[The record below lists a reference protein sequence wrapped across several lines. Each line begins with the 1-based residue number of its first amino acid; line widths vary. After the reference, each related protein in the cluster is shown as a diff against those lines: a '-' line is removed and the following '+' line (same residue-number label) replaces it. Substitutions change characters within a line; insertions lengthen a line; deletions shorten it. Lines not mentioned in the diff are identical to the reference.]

1 MAGWTEALSERVEF
15 TFVDAPHERQGTV
28 PEEVKR
34 NFAGPYYQWWDA
46 SADGSIYHGAHVS
59 FAHLRDVMMNQG
71 PFDGLMGFSQED
83 FQLLQDEEGV
93 ARIEG
98 YSEEGFLI
106 NSVEVEGSVI
116 CYQNLF
122 LMWNVNEWKEVTP
135 DTLALVE
142 AVKPAPE
149 LLLLGSG
156 RTYQHPPP
164 ALLKWLSEKRLP
176 YEVMDTAHAVSTYNV
191 LAQEG
196 RRVVLA
202 VLTVNS

>member
-1 MAGWTEALSERVEF
+1 MDVC
-15 TFVDAPHERQGTV
+15 
-28 PEEVKR
+28 
-34 NFAGPYYQWWDA
+34 
-46 SADGSIYHGAHVS
+46 GSN
-59 FAHLRDVMMNQG
+59 R
-71 PFDGLMGFSQED
+71 GFSTKTED

-98 YSEEGFLI
+98 YSEEGFLV

-122 LMWNVNEWKEVTP
+122 LMWNVNEWKEVTS